1 MAVPAMP
8 GPGFVV
14 VEATL
19 VLGGLEAVFDCP
31 AMAFDGDE
39 RLYVRAGW
47 APGREENQV
56 TIADIAADQKPARP
70 EA

>member
-14 VEATL
+14 VEAKL

-31 AMAFDGDE
+31 SMAFDGDE
-39 RLYVRAGW
+39 RLDVRAGW
-47 APGREENQV
+47 APGREEGQV
-56 TIADIAADQKPARP
+56 IIADIAPDQKSASP